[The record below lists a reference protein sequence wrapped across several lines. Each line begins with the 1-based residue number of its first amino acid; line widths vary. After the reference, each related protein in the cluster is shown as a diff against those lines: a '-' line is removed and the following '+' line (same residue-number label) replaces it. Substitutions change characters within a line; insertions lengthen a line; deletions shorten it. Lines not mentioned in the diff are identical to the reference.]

1 MKNLFVYGD
10 SYSSSELDQIGKSW
24 STMLSEKLEINLIN
38 RAVGGCSTHYQFLKL
53 IEDFKSNAFED
64 NDIIIFGTGY
74 PERYHF
80 EHQRTEPSSAGIHS
94 ISHWT
99 KKNRKYIDW
108 YLYNLDYEYCHY
120 NQGMIP
126 HVLRSI
132 AEYRPDLTIILTQVL
147 KPMFMFPLKTPNN
160 LLILDFQLHDIS
172 IAEFDGFDFPEWHGV
187 AQVDLRVNHL
197 CIDNNKILT
206 DILEETCRTKEIK
219 NNLEERFLKKVF
231 VKPFKNLKDVKKAVE
246 QGLIYYPTHIN
257 SETFS
262 NFF

>member
-10 SYSSSELDQIGKSW
+10 SYSSNEFDEVGKSW
-24 STMLSEKLEINLIN
+24 TTTLADRLERNIMN
-38 RAVGGCSTHYQFLKL
+38 RAVSGGSTHYQFLKL

-80 EHQRTEPSSAGIHS
+80 EHQRTEPSSAGIQS
-94 ISHWT
+94 SSPWI

-120 NQGMIP
+120 IQGMIP

-132 AEYRPDLTIILTQVL
+132 ADHRPDLTIILTQVL
-147 KPMFMFPLKTPNN
+147 KPSFIFPLKTPDN

-172 IAEFDGFDFPEWHGV
+172 IAEFDGFDFPEWQGV
-187 AQVDLRVNHL
+187 SQVDLRINHL
-197 CIDNNKILT
+197 CIENSKILT
-206 DILEETCRTKEIK
+206 DILEETCKTKEIK

-231 VKPFKNLKDVKKAVE
+231 SKPFENLKDVKKAVE
-246 QGLIYYPTHIN
+246 QGLIYYHARVDV
-257 SETFS
+257 EKFA